1 MGGGMTAT
9 AGGPDVPVTRRSISL
24 DDAAVTRLA
33 TIARWR
39 TGGNDSLAV
48 RLALELAEA
57 ILAHPQARLA
67 DDAADILDAY
77 RQAVARPLG
86 GTGR

>member
-1 MGGGMTAT
+1 M
-9 AGGPDVPVTRRSISL
+9 PVTRRSISL
-24 DDAAVTRLA
+24 DDAAAARLA

-48 RLALELAEA
+48 RLALEIAEI

-67 DDAADILDAY
+67 DDAAGILDAY
-77 RQAVARPLG
+77 RQAVMPPLASG
-86 GTGR
+86 GRR